1 MAYYFISI
9 GGSGAKV
16 LEALTHLCVA
26 GAMPTR
32 EDLNILA
39 IDPDSGNGNLER
51 SGSALNQFIKFQNL
65 SVGNDTPLFKTKMTL
80 IKPLPW
86 NPIEIDK
93 TLDDL
98 IGFQIY
104 KNSALGSLYEVL
116 YTRRERNTKLNEGFR
131 GHPSIGAAVL
141 AKKYTLRDN
150 RNTQWTDFIQKI
162 KQDTNNGGEIKIFFA
177 GSVFGGTGA
186 SGIPT
191 IARLL
196 RNDLSKNDDNSGV
209 RKIISIGG
217 AFILPYF
224 SFTPPADNDKL
235 FAHSENF
242 LTNTKAA
249 LKYYA
254 QRDNVFNAMYFL
266 GDSHVTHFKRF
277 SIGAATQKNDA
288 HIVDFYG
295 ALAAID
301 FFNQPADNSRVY
313 NCIFHGDND
322 KFSWS
327 DFPALEEIEN
337 GDAKNFDLRKRFAK
351 FARFI
356 FAYVHFIKPVLR
368 GLASGDIKDYQYPWY
383 VDYFKDID
391 VVNTGA
397 VKNFEDYTESFVT
410 WLKQLETLPDRE
422 VALIKSS
429 MFAARPA
436 QIVNAEDFSSCDGV
450 ITKPELTLHEIWYR
464 LSEDFKIYAA
474 VNGYGKFLRRLYEAC
489 DAEI

>member
-1 MAYYFISI
+1 MSYYFISI

-26 GAMPTR
+26 GVMPTR
-32 EDLNILA
+32 EEINILA

-51 SGSALNQFIKFQNL
+51 SGFSLNSYIKFQKL

-80 IKPLPW
+80 IKPFPW

-93 TLDDL
+93 TLEDL
-98 IGFQIY
+98 MGFQIY
-104 KNSALGSLYEVL
+104 KGSPLGNLYEVL

-150 RNTQWTDFIQKI
+150 KNTQWTDFIQKI
-162 KQDTNNGGEIKIFFA
+162 KQDTSNGGEIKIFFA

-186 SGIPT
+186 SGMPT

-196 RNDLSKNDDNSGV
+196 RNDLNDNSPD
-209 RKIISIGG
+209 KNNILIGG

-224 SFTPPADNDKL
+224 SFTPPNDNDKL
-235 FAHSENF
+235 FARSENF

-254 QRDNVFNAMYFL
+254 QRENVFNAMYFI
-266 GDSHVTHFKRF
+266 GDSHVTHFQKF

-288 HIVDFYG
+288 HIVDFYA
-295 ALAAID
+295 ALAAVD
-301 FFNQPADNSRVY
+301 FFNQPADYSQVY
-313 NCIFHGDND
+313 NCIFHND
-322 KFSWS
+322 SNKFSWS

-337 GDAKNFDLRKRFAK
+337 GDAKDFEFRKRFAK
-351 FARFI
+351 FARFV

-383 VDYFKDID
+383 VDYFSEADI
-391 VVNTGA
+391 VNTGA
-397 VKNFEDYTESFVT
+397 VKNFEDYAESFVT
-410 WLKQLETLPDRE
+410 WLKQLETLQDRE
-422 VALIKSS
+422 VELIKSS
-429 MFAARPA
+429 MFESRPA
-436 QIVNAEDFSSCDGV
+436 RIVNAEEFYACDGV
-450 ITKPELTLHEIWYR
+450 LTNPKLTLHEVWYR
-464 LSEDFKIYAA
+464 LTEDFNVDSS
-474 VNGYGKFLRRLYEAC
+474 VNGFGKFLRRLYEAC
-489 DAEI
+489 DA